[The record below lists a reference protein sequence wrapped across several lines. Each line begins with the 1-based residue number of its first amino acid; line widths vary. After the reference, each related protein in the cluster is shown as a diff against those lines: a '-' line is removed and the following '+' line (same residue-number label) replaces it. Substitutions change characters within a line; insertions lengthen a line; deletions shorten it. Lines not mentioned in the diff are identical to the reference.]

1 MKYSAY
7 LATGLVGILVL
18 TGIST
23 ANAQMM
29 GAKPLSRG
37 DVQLVQKQQGK
48 QHMLKGHRG
57 MKERR
62 QGYRR
67 HSDGYWYR
75 PQHSRLR
82 LQRKSQADRTKLRH
96 RSENSR
102 RERGSWALILRP
114 STR

>member
-1 MKYSAY
+1 MLSKELTLKYSAY
-7 LATGLVGILVL
+7 LATGLIGILVL

-67 HSDGYWYR
+67 HSDGYWYPPAAFASEAPKKKPGR
-75 PQHSRLR
+75 SDKAPSPV
-82 LQRKSQADRTKLRH
+82 RKF
-96 RSENSR
+96 
-102 RERGSWALILRP
+102 
-114 STR
+114 

>member
-23 ANAQMM
+23 ATANAQMM
-29 GAKPLSRG
+29 GAKPLSKG

-67 HSDGYWYR
+67 HSDGYWYPPAAFASEAPKKKPGR
-75 PQHSRLR
+75 SDKAPSPV
-82 LQRKSQADRTKLRH
+82 RKF
-96 RSENSR
+96 
-102 RERGSWALILRP
+102 
-114 STR
+114 